1 MATESRL
8 LFVDLQN
15 DEDAMHIA
23 VWAAN
28 GNFQG
33 MQDIYIYREQL
44 NDWAR
49 ELTEFGK
56 TPQDKAVFEYGSDDP
71 NFYARLRLT
80 AFIYESRG
88 ASALEV
94 LIDNHSESPYQC
106 RVEFCIFCAPAELN
120 ELGAMILDWDTGKN
134 LMMEWTVEN
143 SV

>member
-1 MATESRL
+1 MTYGYFGTMRVQPGKREDVLAIL
-8 LFVDLQN
+8 LRASDSL
-15 DEDAMHIA
+15 
-23 VWAAN
+23 
-28 GNFQG
+28 
-33 MQDIYIYREQL
+33 REV
-44 NDWAR
+44 
-49 ELTEFGK
+49 GCH
-56 TPQDKAVFEYGSDDP
+56 
-71 NFYARLRLT
+71 
-80 AFIYESRG
+80 IYESRG